1 MNLMDRNYRITTC
14 GDGFTAE
21 ELDMKIKVYGETVNE
36 AKEKLSDA
44 VRQVRCDSA

>member
-1 MNLMDRNYRITTC
+1 MIADIDYCIMTC

-21 ELDMKIKVYGETVNE
+21 DLDTKIKVYGDTVNE

-44 VRQVRCDSA
+44 VRQVRCESA